1 MDVDIARTKCSHAYI
16 AKTKWSNIGN
26 IANKVVKYKE
36 IEMNDNKHL
45 FSNRKLLLLLI
56 PIIAEQFLN
65 SLMGMAD
72 SMMVSNVGAAALSGV
87 SLVDS
92 INNLVVQ
99 AFNALATGGVII
111 CSTYVGQKDMK
122 RANEAASQVVLVSA
136 FISVFVMFICLFFRN
151 PLLKL
156 VFGQI
161 EPDVMTSASIYFLLT
176 ILSYPGIALAA
187 AGSALFRA
195 QSNTRLPMN
204 VAIVSNILN
213 VAGNAVLI
221 WGFGLGVYG
230 AAIATLSSRLF
241 SAIVL
246 MGLLRR
252 KNQDIFVRMYHK
264 IRPDFPKIHR
274 ILAMGIPNGIE
285 NSMFQFGKLA
295 IQSSVSTLGTMA
307 IAAQSMTNIFEN
319 VNGVAGIGV
328 GIGLMTIVGQCL
340 GAGRKDEAVYYT
352 KKMIGWGYIAILT
365 SCLFTYAIARPVT
378 VLAGMEPE
386 SARLCIYMLGW
397 ITIAKPILWSLS
409 FITPYAMRAAGDV
422 KFSMIVATLT
432 MWLCRVT
439 LATYLIR
446 VVGMGAMGVWIGMFA
461 DWAIR
466 GIIFTFRFR
475 SGKWIHKVTE

>member
-1 MDVDIARTKCSHAYI
+1 
-16 AKTKWSNIGN
+16 
-26 IANKVVKYKE
+26 
-36 IEMNDNKHL
+36 
-45 FSNRKLLLLLI
+45 
-56 PIIAEQFLN
+56 
-65 SLMGMAD
+65 
-72 SMMVSNVGAAALSGV
+72 MMVSNVGAAALSGV

-99 AFNALATGGVII
+99 AFNAMATGGVII
-111 CSTYVGQKDMK
+111 CSTYVGQKDLK
-122 RANEAASQVVLVSA
+122 RANDSARQVILVSA
-136 FISVFVMFICLFFRN
+136 FISFVLMLICLLFRN
-151 PLLKL
+151 QLLSL
-156 VFGQI
+156 IFGEI
-161 EPDVMTSASIYFLLT
+161 EQDVMQAASIYFLLT
-176 ILSYPGIALAA
+176 IISYPGISLAA
-187 AGSALFRA
+187 AGSAVFRA

-230 AAIATLSSRLF
+230 AAIATLCSRLF

-246 MGLLRR
+246 LAFLRR
-252 KNQDIFVRMYHK
+252 DNQQIFVREYHK
-264 IRPDFPKIHR
+264 IRPDFEKIKK

-295 IQSSVSTLGTMA
+295 IQSSVSILGTAA

-340 GAGRKDEAVYYT
+340 GAGRKDEAIYYT
-352 KKMIGWGYIAILT
+352 KKMIGWGYIAILS
-365 SCLFTYAIARPVT
+365 SCLLTYAISRPVT
-378 VLAGMEPE
+378 FIAGMEKE
-386 SARLCIYMLGW
+386 SAALCIYMLGW
-397 ITIAKPILWSLS
+397 ITIVKPLLWPLS
-409 FITPYAMRAAGDV
+409 FVTPYAMRAAGDV

-446 VVGMGAMGVWIGMFA
+446 VVGMGAMGVWIGMFC
-461 DWAIR
+461 DWGIR
-466 GIIFTFRFR
+466 GIIFTIRFR
-475 SGKWIHKVTE
+475 SGKWIHKVVG

>member
-1 MDVDIARTKCSHAYI
+1 M
-16 AKTKWSNIGN
+16 
-26 IANKVVKYKE
+26 NKGE
-36 IEMNDNKHL
+36 HL
-45 FSNRKLLLLLI
+45 FSNRKLFLLLI

-99 AFNALATGGVII
+99 AFNAMATGGVII
-111 CSTYVGQKDMK
+111 CSTYIGQKDIK
-122 RANEAASQVVLVSA
+122 RANDAARQVLLVSA
-136 FISVFVMFICLFFRN
+136 FISFALMLICLIFRKG
-151 PLLKL
+151 LLSL
-156 VFGQI
+156 IFGSI
-161 EPDVMTSASIYFLLT
+161 DADVMEAANIYFLLT
-176 ILSYPGIALAA
+176 ILSYPGISLAA
-187 AGSALFRA
+187 AGSAIFRA
-195 QSNTRLPMN
+195 QANTRLPMN

-213 VAGNAVLI
+213 VAGNAIMI

-230 AAIATLSSRLF
+230 AALATLFSRLF

-246 MGLLRR
+246 LTLLRKEGR
-252 KNQDIFVRMYHK
+252 QISIKSYHK
-264 IRPDFPKIHR
+264 IRPDFPKIKN

-295 IQSSVSTLGTMA
+295 IQSSVSLLGTAA

-352 KKMIGWGYIAILT
+352 KKMILWGYIAILL

-378 VLAGMEPE
+378 VLAGMQPE

-397 ITIAKPILWSLS
+397 ITIAKPLLWAPS
-409 FITPYAMRAAGDV
+409 FVTPYAMRAAGDV
-422 KFSMIVATLT
+422 KFSMLVATLT

-439 LATYLIR
+439 LATFLIR
-446 VVGMGAMGVWIGMFA
+446 VMGFGAMGVWIGMFA
-461 DWAIR
+461 DWFIR
-466 GIIFTFRFR
+466 GIIFTIRFKK
-475 SGKWIHKVTE
+475 GKWIHKVV

>member
-1 MDVDIARTKCSHAYI
+1 
-16 AKTKWSNIGN
+16 
-26 IANKVVKYKE
+26 
-36 IEMNDNKHL
+36 MNNDHM

-99 AFNALATGGVII
+99 AFNAMATGGVII
-111 CSTYVGQKDMK
+111 CSTYIGQRDLK
-122 RANEAASQVVLVSA
+122 RASEAARQVILVST
-136 FISVFVMFICLFFRN
+136 FISVVLMIFGLVFRI

-156 VFGQI
+156 IFGTVDS
-161 EPDVMTSASIYFLLT
+161 DVMEAAGIYFLLT
-176 ILSYPGIALAA
+176 ILSYPGVALSA
-187 AGSALFRA
+187 AGSAIFRA
-195 QSNTRLPMN
+195 QANTRLPMN

-213 VAGNAVLI
+213 VTGNAVLI

-230 AAIATLSSRLF
+230 AALATLLSRIF
-241 SAIVL
+241 SAVVHL
-246 MGLLRR
+246 MFLRN
-252 KNQDIFVRMYHK
+252 KDLDISIRDYLS
-264 IRPDFPKIHR
+264 IRPDKEKIHR
-274 ILAMGIPNGIE
+274 VLAMGIPNGIE

-295 IQSSVSTLGTMA
+295 IQSSVSILGTTA

-340 GAGRKDEAVYYT
+340 GAGRKDEAIYYT
-352 KKMIGWGYIAILT
+352 RKMIGWGYIAILS
-365 SCLFTYAIARPVT
+365 SCLFVYAIARPVT
-378 VLAGMEPE
+378 VLAGMTAE
-386 SARLCIYMLGW
+386 SASLCIYMLGW
-397 ITIAKPILWSLS
+397 ITVAKPILWSPS
-409 FITPYAMRAAGDV
+409 FVIPYALRAAGDV

-439 LATYLIR
+439 LATFLIR
-446 VVGMGAMGVWIGMFA
+446 VAGVGAVGVWIGMFC

-466 GIIFTFRFR
+466 GIIFTIRFR
-475 SGKWIHKVTE
+475 RGNWIHKVVA

>member
-1 MDVDIARTKCSHAYI
+1 M
-16 AKTKWSNIGN
+16 
-26 IANKVVKYKE
+26 E
-36 IEMNDNKHL
+36 NKHM

-99 AFNALATGGVII
+99 AFNAMATGGVII
-111 CSTYVGQKDMK
+111 CSTYFGQKDIK
-122 RANEAASQVVLVSA
+122 RANESARQVVLVSA
-136 FISVFVMFICLFFRN
+136 FISFILMLVCLIFRN
-151 PLLKL
+151 QLLSAI
-156 VFGQI
+156 FGSI
-161 EPDVMTSASIYFLLT
+161 DADVMEAASVYFLLT
-176 ILSYPGIALAA
+176 IISYPGISLAA
-187 AGSALFRA
+187 AGSAIFRA
-195 QSNTRLPMN
+195 QSNTKLPMN

-230 AAIATLSSRLF
+230 AAIATMTSRIF
-241 SAIVL
+241 SAVVL
-246 MGLLRR
+246 LTLLRKDKYQISIR
-252 KNQDIFVRMYHK
+252 EYHR
-264 IRPDFPKIHR
+264 IRPDFDKIKR
-274 ILAMGIPNGIE
+274 ILAMGVPNGIE

-295 IQSSVSTLGTMA
+295 IQSSVSLLGTAA
-307 IAAQSMTNIFEN
+307 IAAQSMTSIFEN

-340 GAGRKDEAVYYT
+340 GAGRKDEAIYYT
-352 KKMIGWGYIAILT
+352 KKMIGWGYIAILS
-365 SCLFTYAIARPVT
+365 SCLFAYAIARPVT
-378 VLAGMEPE
+378 VLAGMQEE
-386 SARLCIYMLGW
+386 SAKLCIFMLGW
-397 ITIAKPILWSLS
+397 ITIAKPLLWSPS
-409 FITPYAMRAAGDV
+409 FVIPYALRAAGDV

-439 LATYLIR
+439 LATFLIR
-446 VVGMGAMGVWIGMFA
+446 VVGIGAMGVWIGMFA

-466 GIIFTFRFR
+466 GFIFTLRFR
-475 SGKWIHKVTE
+475 SKKWIHRVVD

>member
-1 MDVDIARTKCSHAYI
+1 
-16 AKTKWSNIGN
+16 
-26 IANKVVKYKE
+26 
-36 IEMNDNKHL
+36 
-45 FSNRKLLLLLI
+45 
-56 PIIAEQFLN
+56 
-65 SLMGMAD
+65 MGMAD

-99 AFNALATGGVII
+99 AFNAMATGGVII
-111 CSTYVGQKDMK
+111 CSTYIGQKDRE
-122 RANEAASQVVLVSA
+122 RARDSARQVLLVSTCISVTMMILGLIFWMQLLRLIFGTVDADVMEAA
-136 FISVFVMFICLFFRN
+136 
-151 PLLKL
+151 
-156 VFGQI
+156 G
-161 EPDVMTSASIYFLLT
+161 IYFLLT
-176 ILSYPGIALAA
+176 ILSYPGVALAA
-187 AGSALFRA
+187 AGSAIFRA

-204 VAIVSNILN
+204 IAIASNILN
-213 VAGNAVLI
+213 VAGNALLI

-230 AAIATLSSRLF
+230 AALATLISRIF

-246 MGLLRR
+246 LTFLRND
-252 KNQDIFVRMYHK
+252 KLEIFVKDYHK
-264 IRPDFPKIHR
+264 IRPDGGKIKR

-295 IQSSVSTLGTMA
+295 IQSSVSLLGTAA

-340 GAGRKDEAVYYT
+340 GAGRKDEAIYYT
-352 KKMIGWGYIAILT
+352 KKMIGWGYIAILV

-378 VLAGMEPE
+378 ALAGMEKE
-386 SARLCIYMLGW
+386 SASLCIFMLGW
-397 ITIAKPILWSLS
+397 ITIFKPLLWSPS
-409 FITPYAMRAAGDV
+409 FVIPYALRAAGDV
-422 KFSMIVATLT
+422 KFSMIIATLT

-439 LATYLIR
+439 LATFLIR

-466 GIIFTFRFR
+466 GVIFTFRFR
-475 SGKWIHKVTE
+475 SGKWIHKVID

>member
-1 MDVDIARTKCSHAYI
+1 MKE
-16 AKTKWSNIGN
+16 KTNH
-26 IANKVVKYKE
+26 
-36 IEMNDNKHL
+36 M
-45 FSNRKLLLLLI
+45 FSNRKLFLLLI

-99 AFNALATGGVII
+99 AFNAMATGGVII
-111 CSTYVGQKDMK
+111 CSTYIGQKDIK
-122 RANEAASQVVLVSA
+122 RAEESAKQVILVSTFISIALMIFGLIFRMRLLGFIFGTVDADVMEAA
-136 FISVFVMFICLFFRN
+136 
-151 PLLKL
+151 
-156 VFGQI
+156 G
-161 EPDVMTSASIYFLLT
+161 IYFLLT
-176 ILSYPGIALAA
+176 ILSYPGVALAA
-187 AGSALFRA
+187 AGSAIFRA

-213 VAGNAVLI
+213 VLGNALLI

-230 AAIATLSSRLF
+230 AAIATLLSRIF
-241 SAIVL
+241 SAVVL
-246 MGLLRR
+246 LYFLRNE
-252 KNQDIFVRMYHK
+252 KLEIHVRSYHS
-264 IRPDFPKIHR
+264 IRPESDKIKR

-295 IQSSVSTLGTMA
+295 IQSSVSLLGTAA

-328 GIGLMTIVGQCL
+328 GIGLMTITGQCL
-340 GAGRKDEAVYYT
+340 GAGRKDEAIYYT
-352 KKMIGWGYIAILT
+352 KKMIGWGYVAILV

-378 VLAGMEPE
+378 FFAGMTQE
-386 SARLCIYMLGW
+386 SATLCIYMLGW
-397 ITIAKPILWSLS
+397 ITIVKPILWPLS
-409 FITPYAMRAAGDV
+409 FVTPYAMRAAGDV

-432 MWLCRVT
+432 MWLLRVS
-439 LATYLIR
+439 LATFLIR
-446 VVGMGAMGVWIGMFA
+446 FAGFGAMGVWIGMFC
-461 DWAIR
+461 DWGVR

-475 SGKWIHKVTE
+475 SGKWIHKVVS